1 MIKILKY
8 GEVENT
14 DIFARGS
21 VKTNVEGIVSEIIE
35 NVKTNGDKALFEYC
49 EKFDKAKLSS
59 FAVSA
64 DEIENAVKSADE
76 KFINILKKAAA
87 NIRKFHEKQVRTS
100 FIINDENGIVTG
112 QKIIP
117 VDCAGLYVPG
127 GTAAYPSTVLMDAIP
142 AKIAG
147 VKNLVMVTPPRPDGS
162 VNPVILA
169 AAHIAGIDKLSDW
182 LGMSLVKKD
191 FCCFLMKHNNFPAF
205 LDIDFIDKTSF
216 EKLHDFYLCM
226 IGIYAGKVQADV
238 FLSET
243 KINASLP
250 HGCSGLDDM
259 IREIMTGSIH
269 VFIVQLHPSSFF
281 QSVV

>member
-1 MIKILKY
+1 MI
-8 GEVENT
+8 
-14 DIFARGS
+14 GS
-21 VKTNVEGIVSEIIE
+21 Q
-35 NVKTNGDKALFEYC
+35 Y
-49 EKFDKAKLSS
+49 
-59 FAVSA
+59 FAVMGF
-64 DEIENAVKSADE
+64 KSLIGLYCFQIFGSHD
-76 KFINILKKAAA
+76 
-87 NIRKFHEKQVRTS
+87 QVIQFVS
-100 FIINDENGIVTG
+100 FIINRLQSGKRNVGIAVSAISF
-112 QKIIP
+112 IIIKTYY
-117 VDCAGLYVPG
+117 LINHI
-127 GTAAYPSTVLMDAIP
+127 S
-142 AKIAG
+142 G
-147 VKNLVMVTPPRPDGS
+147 V
-162 VNPVILA
+162 
-169 AAHIAGIDKLSDW
+169 DKLSDW